1 MGIWNSFRIIYWIY
15 LYINPFF
22 KYRNI
27 IPSTGKIRGSILAAV
42 LGMIALASFVVLAF
56 MQEATDR
63 IKYSGLFQNRD
74 ELRVE
79 AYSLLDATIAVISEI
94 QEIDGALYSPNQ
106 GWNDPLGYA
115 QIEVNNDLKIEI
127 NIEDETGKIS
137 LSQANPLILNT
148 LFEEMGILLPDA
160 EILTDSLLD
169 WIDSDDLTRLNGAEL
184 DFYER
189 LDPPYKPADSSL
201 KTWDELFLIQD
212 FDLYFLNDD
221 GIPNYLFDQFKS
233 AISLYHTELVN
244 LNTANSLV
252 HKVISRVD
260 GYDSGILYEFLQ
272 GEDRLPGTEDD
283 QLISS
288 RSHPYYPSAINTGL
302 SMANIFAHVLKVTIS
317 VSRGDSN
324 FLLSAIISKHNTS
337 LSSENNR
344 EEELKNPEGNYL
356 DNLTDQTNNTNLTLE
371 YPFEIILLT
380 ENQRI

>member
-1 MGIWNSFRIIYWIY
+1 
-15 LYINPFF
+15 
-22 KYRNI
+22 
-27 IPSTGKIRGSILAAV
+27 
-42 LGMIALASFVVLAF
+42 
-56 MQEATDR
+56 
-63 IKYSGLFQNRD
+63 
-74 ELRVE
+74 
-79 AYSLLDATIAVISEI
+79 
-94 QEIDGALYSPNQ
+94 
-106 GWNDPLGYA
+106 
-115 QIEVNNDLKIEI
+115 
-127 NIEDETGKIS
+127 
-137 LSQANPLILNT
+137 
-148 LFEEMGILLPDA
+148 MGILLPDA

-189 LDPPYKPADSSL
+189 LAPPYKPADSSL

-212 FDLYFLNDD
+212 FDIYFLDDD

-244 LNTANSLV
+244 INTANSLV

-356 DNLTDQTNNTNLTLE
+356 DNLTDQANNTNLTLE